1 MIEGRLVL
9 AQFFD
14 DIRQE
19 MGNKLSLIGC
29 YVGGEMVFQKI
40 PGALPELFTF
50 VTAITPKDKPFEKL
64 NIRATINGELMAE
77 MCVAPEQLSPN
88 AHAPSSNPD
97 ASRLMATVVMSFAP
111 FVVSK
116 QCTLKIEAETEE
128 GTFHAGSLF
137 IREAT
142 VETSIQ

>member
-1 MIEGRLVL
+1 MIEGRIVL

-14 DIRQE
+14 DVRQE
-19 MGNKLSLIGC
+19 MGNKLSLMGC
-29 YVGGEMVFQKI
+29 YVSGEMVFQKI
-40 PGALPELFTF
+40 PGAVPELFAY

-64 NIRATINGELMAE
+64 NVRATLNGELLAE
-77 MCVAPEQLSPN
+77 MSVPYEQLLPN
-88 AHAPSSNPD
+88 PHAPSSNPD
-97 ASRLMATVVMSFAP
+97 ASRLMAAVVMAFAP
-111 FVVSK
+111 FIVTK

-142 VETSIQ
+142 LETPIQ